1 MTMVYYSERV
11 QIKIIKGK
19 KNAEGRVQKKPG
31 LASSYPLPV
40 VLHGQHLFF
49 LAVMCNNMYKV
60 LPTREVYWSLGIQVF
75 IGSQSHRHVVPA

>member
-1 MTMVYYSERV
+1 MKKYRFKSE
-11 QIKIIKGK
+11 KEK

-31 LASSYPLPV
+31 LASSFPLPV

-75 IGSQSHRHVVPA
+75 IGGQSRRHVVPA